1 MITKSVWKPTTS
13 AIGIPDSSSRVA
25 HCVTVRVMMM
35 KVVMS
40 LGMGAH
46 ECGAR
51 QGEKSDCLEE
61 HVGWMMRLFVTKD
74 VWCLKGGTLGS
85 RGRFFLVVKKGGGKR
100 CSRRLGT
107 VDAYQG

>member
-1 MITKSVWKPTTS
+1 
-13 AIGIPDSSSRVA
+13 
-25 HCVTVRVMMM
+25 M

-46 ECGAR
+46 EGGAR

-61 HVGWMMRLFVTKD
+61 HVGWMMASVCYKD
-74 VWCLKGGTLGS
+74 VWCLNEVS
-85 RGRFFLVVKKGGGKR
+85 WDQRQIFVVKKGGGKR

-107 VDAYQG
+107 VDAYQGLKGIG